1 MRKILSKNFFE
12 KNTLEVAEN
21 LLGKYLVRRI
31 GNKKIALKINEV
43 EAYDGFEDKASH
55 AYKGKTERN
64 KVMFGEAGN
73 WYVYLVYGVHNM
85 LNIVTGKKDYPAAVL
100 IRGAGDIN
108 GPGKLTKFL
117 KIDKKMNDKK
127 ASVQNGLWFEDRG
140 ELVDRKKIK
149 RTSRIGVGYAGPIWS
164 KKNYRFV
171 LIPHPL
177 PTSDVGKGWKA
188 NLAKI
193 TWEFNSQVVFKFK
206 KDSRRLL

>member
-21 LLGKYLVRRI
+21 LLSKYLVRRI
-31 GNKKIALKINEV
+31 GDREIAMKLNEV

-55 AYKGKTERN
+55 AHKGKTERN
-64 KVMFGEAGN
+64 KIMFGEAGN
-73 WYVYLVYGVHNM
+73 WYVYLVYGMHNM
-85 LNIVTGKKDYPAAVL
+85 LNIVTGKKGYPAAVL

-117 KIDKKMNDKK
+117 KIDKKMNGKK

-149 RTSRIGVGYAGPIWS
+149 RTSRIGVGYAGPIWA
-164 KKNYRFV
+164 KKDYRFI
-171 LIPHPL
+171 LSDL
-177 PTSDVGKGWKA
+177 PAFTD
-188 NLAKI
+188 I
-193 TWEFNSQVVFKFK
+193 
-206 KDSRRLL
+206 RCR